1 MLAKTEKRNRVRL
14 IEIES
19 KENIDRFWKGKLGEL
34 KEARREDMQGRLQQE
49 ERKLEC
55 ILQLERTEQAL
66 LEEIR
71 GAEEMEHKLASMMEE
86 ERSTVLTAINATHSQ
101 NI

>member
-1 MLAKTEKRNRVRL
+1 MRL

-19 KENIDRFWKGKLGEL
+19 KENINKFWRGRLGEL
-34 KEARREDMQGRLQQE
+34 KEARKEDMQSRLQEE

-55 ILQLERTEQAL
+55 ILQLERTEQDL
-66 LEEIR
+66 LREIR
-71 GAEEMEHKLASMMEE
+71 GAEEMELKLATMMDE
-86 ERSTVLTAINATHSQ
+86 ERSMVLNSITATHSQ